1 MEYRKLGNSDVKVS
15 LICLGT
21 MTWGEQN
28 SQREGFDQMDY
39 ASDQG
44 VNFFDTAE
52 LYSVPP
58 RKETW
63 GSTEEIIGNWLK
75 EKGGRDKLIIATKVV
90 GRSGMKWFRNKETRL
105 NDEQISLALEG
116 SLKRLKTD
124 YIDLYQIHW
133 PDRKAN
139 FFLENWGMIIKK
151 KMIL

>member
-1 MEYRKLGNSDVKVS
+1 MKYRKLGSTNVDVS

-28 SQREGFDQMDY
+28 TEKEGFDQMNL
-39 ASDQG
+39 AFNEG

-63 GSTEEIIGNWLK
+63 GSTEKIIGNWFK
-75 EKGGRDKLIIATKVV
+75 EKKCRDKVVLATKVV

-105 NDEQISLALEG
+105 N
-116 SLKRLKTD
+116 K
-124 YIDLYQIHW
+124 
-133 PDRKAN
+133 
-139 FFLENWGMIIKK
+139 
-151 KMIL
+151 